1 MVVDGEAQRPQLMA
15 ANESDGLLFKMRR
28 DPRVTPVGQ
37 WLRRW
42 SLDEL
47 PQLINVML
55 AECRWSG
62 RVPRCL
68 VRLTGT
74 VTGYACGWP

>member
-1 MVVDGEAQRPQLMA
+1 MA

-55 AECRWSG
+55 ADMSLVG
-62 RVPRCL
+62 PRPAL
-68 VRLTGT
+68 
-74 VTGYACGWP
+74 P